1 MKSSLSFKCKTTLIC
16 AWKWTWSSEL
26 KLSEAFRALYIIP
39 GLAAII
45 RCMQSFQFMELL
57 WGKISLTPQYS
68 VFVFFVGKVILA
80 STKAV
85 YVLVPLPLERQ
96 IQDLLANHRVE
107 EALILT
113 EGAQRNIPKDKFQ
126 VTTCLRRWYVGH
138 TVHLLSLLEN
148 LNMLILLP
156 KLILLSF
163 IKENIFHN
171 YKLDSLLNCHF
182 LLLQNLHKRI
192 LQQAGFIQFG
202 QLQFLE
208 AKEHFR

>member
-1 MKSSLSFKCKTTLIC
+1 MCLKVN
-16 AWKWTWSSEL
+16 L
-26 KLSEAFRALYIIP
+26 KLWAKALW
-39 GLAAII
+39 
-45 RCMQSFQFMELL
+45 SFQCAIYYPWFGCNHQVHAKLSIYGAVVR
-57 WGKISLTPQYS
+57 GKISLTPQCS
-68 VFVFFVGKVILA
+68 VFVFFVGKIILA